1 MSSLKKSAIQ
11 DLRYLLNRGYPRSS
25 AVKFVGDRY
34 LLNKPQRLLLYRGVF
49 PDEIANM
56 RRSKLVGSERV
67 SGSRLSIDGFN
78 VLWTVSSA
86 MRGDPVYICDDG
98 LIRDLSGIHGSVEG
112 RQVSEP
118 LEIIVSTVSS
128 LRPREVLFFFD
139 KSISRSGEIAGEARR
154 LISHYQ
160 LTGNATTVPS
170 PDHAVLTSG
179 EIIATSDSVVADK
192 AASLFDLAGYII
204 KTRLNVK
211 PLPIE
216 EL

>member
-1 MSSLKKSAIQ
+1 MPSLKKDAIQ

-34 LLNKPQRLLLYRGVF
+34 LLDKTQRLLLYRGVF
-49 PDEIANM
+49 PDDIANM
-56 RRSKLVGSERV
+56 HRSKLVGPERV
-67 SGSRLSIDGFN
+67 LGSRLSVDGFN
-78 VLWTVSSA
+78 VLWTVLSA

-112 RQVSEP
+112 RQISEP

-128 LRPREVLFFFD
+128 LRPREVFFFFD
-139 KSISRSGEIAGEARR
+139 KSISRSGEIAGEVRR

-160 LTGNATTVPS
+160 LIGNAATVPS

-192 AASLFDLAGYII
+192 APSLFDLAGYII
-204 KTRLNVK
+204 RTRLNVR

>member
-56 RRSKLVGSERV
+56 RRSKLVGPERV